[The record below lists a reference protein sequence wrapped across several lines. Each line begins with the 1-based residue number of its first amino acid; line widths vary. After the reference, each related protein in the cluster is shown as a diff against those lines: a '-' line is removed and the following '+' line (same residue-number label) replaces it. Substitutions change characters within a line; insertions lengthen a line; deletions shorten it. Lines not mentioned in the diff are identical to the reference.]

1 MSSRL
6 YLVLGLIITIY
17 TKFTTPNTL
26 KAGKTCYF
34 LVVTL
39 TITFAIFSHC
49 QIRSRRLKFGSC
61 AGTDTKRYSKGS
73 RNTKLSRLSVS
84 ISPTIP
90 FLAITWWWMSL
101 LWTHRVL
108 LLLWKTTP
116 WCLLLFCLWTVL
128 QSIEIPGLRI
138 SRWDWFSMPVPRLSF
153 LVC

>member
-26 KAGKTCYF
+26 KAGKACYF
-34 LVVTL
+34 IVVTL
-39 TITFAIFSHC
+39 MRTLLFSSHC
-49 QIRSRRLKFGSC
+49 QIWSRRLKFGSC
-61 AGTDTKRYSKGS
+61 TGKDTKRYSKGS

-90 FLAITWWWMSL
+90 FLAITWGWMSL
-101 LWTHRVL
+101 LWTHRVFL
-108 LLLWKTTP
+108 LLRETTP
-116 WCLLLFCLWTVL
+116 WCLLLFSLRTIL

-138 SRWDWFSMPVPRLSF
+138 SRRDWLSMPVPRLSF